1 MKKEIASHF
10 LKNYLVTF
18 AKTIAKIDIVCY
30 NVLEFQ
36 KLPQIGRVRREVIG
50 MDNAFSLDING
61 MKVSHRRHTSPP
73 EQLNNSHCHETFE
86 ILYVTEGSGSFVV
99 EGEEYPVH
107 SGCLFLIRPYKYHFV
122 NIDREKPYERFV
134 LHFSQNALPS
144 SLRHLFLPVDD
155 KKNELCTYFPAS
167 SVPCTILTNLE
178 RLDVVNTLSK
188 EKQELYLS
196 LLISE
201 VIVLLS
207 DAHIE
212 REVPH
217 NSELG
222 ARVIRYLNDHIE
234 EDISLDDIARHFFV
248 SKFYL
253 CRAFKKHNGISI
265 HGYITQKRVM
275 LAKKLMESG
284 ESASGAAYHVGFGDY
299 SAFYRAYIKI
309 LGTSPVSSRGER
321 KENVENP

>member
-1 MKKEIASHF
+1 MKNQFRLNTKGITVNHSR
-10 LKNYLVTF
+10 
-18 AKTIAKIDIVCY
+18 
-30 NVLEFQ
+30 Q
-36 KLPQIGRVRREVIG
+36 
-50 MDNAFSLDING
+50 
-61 MKVSHRRHTSPP
+61 TSPS
-73 EQLNNSHCHETFE
+73 EILNNNHCHEHFE
-86 ILYVTEGSGSFVV
+86 ILYITEGSGRFVV

-122 NIDREKPYERFV
+122 NIDREKVYERYV

-144 SLRHLFLPVDD
+144 SLRPLFYPVDD
-155 KKNELCTYFPAS
+155 KKNELCTYFPAGN
-167 SVPCTILTNLE
+167 VPGAVLSTLE
-178 RLDVVNTLSK
+178 RMDVVPTLSE

-196 LLISE
+196 LLVSE
-201 VIVLLS
+201 VVVLLS

-212 REVPH
+212 REAPH

-234 EDISLDDIARHFFV
+234 EDISLDDIAKHFFV
-248 SKFYL
+248 SKYYL

-275 LAKKLMESG
+275 LAKKLMEYG
-284 ESASGAAYHVGFGDY
+284 ESASGAAYRVGFGDY

-309 LGTSPVSSRGER
+309 LGVSPVSSRGER
-321 KENVENP
+321 RENVKNS

>member
-1 MKKEIASHF
+1 M
-10 LKNYLVTF
+10 
-18 AKTIAKIDIVCY
+18 
-30 NVLEFQ
+30 
-36 KLPQIGRVRREVIG
+36 RRT
-50 MDNAFSLDING
+50 DNAFRIQLNG
-61 MKVSHRRHTSPP
+61 VSASHSRQTSPP
-73 EQLNNSHCHETFE
+73 SQLNNNHCHEYFE
-86 ILYVTEGSGSFVV
+86 ILYITEGSGRFVV

-107 SGCLFLIRPYKYHFV
+107 SGCLFLVRPYKYHFV
-122 NIDREKPYERFV
+122 NIDREKPYERYV
-134 LHFSQNALPS
+134 LHFSLSDLPS
-144 SLRHLFLPVDD
+144 NLRSLFLSEDR
-155 KKNELCTYFPAS
+155 KNEHCTYFPS
-167 SVPCTILTNLE
+167 GKVPGTVLSTLE
-178 RLDVVNTLSK
+178 RLDIVNTLST
-188 EKQELYLS
+188 EKQILYLS

-201 VIVLLS
+201 VVVFLS
-207 DAHIE
+207 DTRIE
-212 REVPH
+212 RETPH

-275 LAKKLMESG
+275 LAKKMIEGG
-284 ESASGAAYHVGFGDY
+284 ESASGAAYRVGFGDY

-321 KENVENP
+321 RENVRNP

>member
-1 MKKEIASHF
+1 
-10 LKNYLVTF
+10 
-18 AKTIAKIDIVCY
+18 
-30 NVLEFQ
+30 
-36 KLPQIGRVRREVIG
+36 
-50 MDNAFSLDING
+50 MDNRFSIGGDGITA
-61 MKVSHRRHTSPP
+61 RHSRQTTHPQ
-73 EQLNNSHCHETFE
+73 QLNNNHCHEYFE
-86 ILYVTEGSGSFVV
+86 ILYIIEGSGRFVV

-122 NIDREKPYERFV
+122 NIELEKPYERYV
-134 LHFSQNALPS
+134 LHFSLSSLPS
-144 SLRHLFLPVDD
+144 NLRPLFLPNDD
-155 KKNELCTYFPAS
+155 KKNELCTYFSAGNVPA
-167 SVPCTILTNLE
+167 TIRSTLE
-178 RLDVVNTLSK
+178 RLDVVTTLSE
-188 EKQELYLS
+188 EKRMLYLS
-196 LLISE
+196 LLVSE
-201 VIVLLS
+201 VVVLLS

-212 REVPH
+212 REVHH

-234 EDISLDDIARHFFV
+234 EPISLDDIARHFFV

-284 ESASGAAYHVGFGDY
+284 ESASGAAYRVGFCDY

-309 LGTSPVSSRGER
+309 LGTSPVASRGER
-321 KENVENP
+321 RENVKNS